1 MSQLTWRR
9 YLNASRTIVETVKSA
24 SKNVET
30 EAEAKAR
37 TGGNLRSP
45 EELHQAIAVLA
56 YQRAES
62 RNFEPG
68 HEMEDRLTAEGE
80 VLVEKKGLKGFPA

>member
-1 MSQLTWRR
+1 MSD
-9 YLNASRTIVETVKSA
+9 SRTVVGNVKA
-24 SKNVET
+24 VSKSVNT

-45 EELHQAIAVLA
+45 EELHQAIAVIA
-56 YQRAES
+56 YQLAES

-68 HEMEDRLTAEGE
+68 HEMEDWLTAEGE
-80 VLVEKKGLKGFPA
+80 VLVEKEGLKGFPA